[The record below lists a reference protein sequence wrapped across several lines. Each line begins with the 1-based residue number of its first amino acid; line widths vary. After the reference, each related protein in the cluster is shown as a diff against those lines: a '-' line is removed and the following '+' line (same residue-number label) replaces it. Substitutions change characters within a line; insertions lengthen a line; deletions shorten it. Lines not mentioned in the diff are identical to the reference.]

1 MEGVEVADTYGY
13 LLGVWNVER
22 PIEDYHCGMSGAFAG
37 SVSVCQLVGELSLAA
52 HAGAPPARRQAD
64 YRECGTLR
72 WSGRELACAR
82 RMLLADTGQG
92 RAALRFADGRHFV
105 DVDFGTGGCEV
116 RHDCG
121 DDVYLIKFLVQSADC
136 YEERWEVKGP
146 DKDYRADGTY
156 RRDRGEV
163 VRESGFCFGVGDAHQ
178 GPSLKSRR
186 TESAIASCV
195 PPE

>member
-1 MEGVEVADTYGY
+1 MEVADAYGY

-22 PIEDYHCGMSGAFAG
+22 LIEDYHCGESGVFAG
-37 SVSVCQLVGELSLAA
+37 SVAVCQLDRELSLKPEAEA
-52 HAGAPPARRQAD
+52 SPPPRRQAAS
-64 YRECGTLR
+64 YHETGTLR
-72 WSGRELACAR
+72 WPGTELACAR
-82 RMLLADTGQG
+82 RLLLADIGES

-105 DVDFGTGGCEV
+105 DVDLCTGECEV

-121 DDVYLIKFLVQSADC
+121 DDVYHIKFRVQSADC

-163 VRESGFCFGVGDAHQ
+163 VRESGFR
-178 GPSLKSRR
+178 L
-186 TESAIASCV
+186 ASETLIKV
-195 PPE
+195 PV